1 MPGIS
6 GAMRTP
12 ESMPR
17 RRSSATAS
25 RRAAGLGVCGS
36 VARQA
41 SSSRVGTERL
51 TETASP
57 FFAIRS
63 NSFTSRIT
71 SGDLVR
77 TETGV
82 SASSSAAKISGII
95 R

>member
-6 GAMRTP
+6 GAIRTP
-12 ESMPR
+12 ESIPR

-25 RRAAGLGVCGS
+25 RRAPGLGVCGS

-51 TETASP
+51 TETGRC
-57 FFAIRS
+57 FAIRS
-63 NSFTSRIT
+63 KISTSRIA

-82 SASSSAAKISGII
+82 SACSSAARISGII

>member
-6 GAMRTP
+6 GAIRTP
-12 ESMPR
+12 ESIPR

-25 RRAAGLGVCGS
+25 SRAPGLGVCGS

-51 TETASP
+51 TETGRR
-57 FFAIRS
+57 FAIRS
-63 NSFTSRIT
+63 KISTSRIA
-71 SGDLVR
+71 SGDLVS

-82 SASSSAAKISGII
+82 PACSSAARISGII